1 MASSGGLSPGSLN
14 RRHAAEKQVSAIVE
28 RLRRAPPS
36 EKQRNQLWQAEQLAA
51 SIAQASAQTWL
62 QLEGQSALEAD
73 LRSAT
78 DEHVHGAATEAAIV
92 QLAAQM
98 REDAAA
104 ASAEHL
110 LLRKKRLLQGDQ
122 NLQLERKGEQ
132 EEQEEQGEQEDEVV
146 GASDGEAKEVV
157 EWQEE
162 APAEWSELEMLR
174 VELAEERA
182 SRLSAERLAADAV
195 ARADDAYRRLREAA
209 KSTQLASA
217 CLALAKKE
225 AAGVDRR
232 GAAPAEGTPPTI
244 GRAQPISGV
253 PGGMSRPG
261 ASTGAATCAAT
272 ARTPRRYLHHSPR
285 RLLAAS
291 REASPT
297 GTRLRTAAGTHG
309 SPTSSVY
316 PNSGTRQSTRSHWR
330 AAGLAVSVPAPV
342 RDSSGGFHRGGTRAT
357 RIAQSALHKGS
368 RRLCGGPVAGSS
380 ADGDVSVADSLA
392 SHQQE
397 IETLRRQAEESG
409 GLDMVSAERASELF
423 ESVGKLADQLTLHD
437 AQQESGEW

>member
-36 EKQRNQLWQAEQLAA
+36 EKQRHQLRQAEQLAA

-62 QLEGQSALEAD
+62 QLEGQSTLEAD

-110 LLRKKRLLQGDQ
+110 LLQKERLLQDEQ
-122 NLQLERKGEQ
+122 NTQQARKGEQ
-132 EEQEEQGEQEDEVV
+132 EEQGQQGEQEDEVV
-146 GASDGEAKEVV
+146 GAWDGEAKEVA

-225 AAGVDRR
+225 AAEVDRR

-253 PGGMSRPG
+253 PGGMARPG
-261 ASTGAATCAAT
+261 ATTGAAACAAT
-272 ARTPRRYLHHSPR
+272 ARTPRRPFSPR
-285 RLLAAS
+285 RLAAS
-291 REASPT
+291 RESPT

-316 PNSGTRQSTRSHWR
+316 LNSGTRQSTRSQFVTNWR

-357 RIAQSALHKGS
+357 RIAQAALQKGS
-368 RRLCGGPVAGSS
+368 RRLCGGLVAGSS

-397 IETLRRQAEESG
+397 IETLRRQAEE
-409 GLDMVSAERASELF
+409 
-423 ESVGKLADQLTLHD
+423 
-437 AQQESGEW
+437 